1 MVRGSANLKSPVVLS
16 IGHWRTGCFLL
27 ECRRAQQTLTDLAD
41 LTVAVEVAA
50 REGREH
56 GERGRSSSALH
67 GRRRKTECLCASRY
81 CDWAERAA
89 ADAGRMILA
98 RPIPVCIG
106 VKG

>member
-1 MVRGSANLKSPVVLS
+1 MVVRASANLKSPVDFS

-27 ECRRAQQTLTDLAD
+27 ECRRAQQTLTDL
-41 LTVAVEVAA
+41 TVAVEVAA
-50 REGREH
+50 REGRGR

-89 ADAGRMILA
+89 ADAGGLA
-98 RPIPVCIG
+98 G
-106 VKG
+106 